1 MKKYMEGEC
10 YVQGEYY
17 VEQTINNYFYG
28 IYGKELDGNS
38 LQ

>member
-1 MKKYMEGEC
+1 MKKCMEGEHYVQGEC
-10 YVQGEYY
+10 YVEK
-17 VEQTINNYFYG
+17 TINNYFYG